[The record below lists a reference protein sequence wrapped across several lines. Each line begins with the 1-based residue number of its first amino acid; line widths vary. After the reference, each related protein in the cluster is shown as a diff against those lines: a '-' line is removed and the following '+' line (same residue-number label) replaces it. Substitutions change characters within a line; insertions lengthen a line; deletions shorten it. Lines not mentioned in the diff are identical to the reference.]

1 MNNSVVRGFLKSI
14 IIVGVV
20 FAITYFL
27 TYNKWMHHDF
37 DKVDITYRESE
48 GQKKEENKGQESTT
62 EYKDLYSSINYEFLE
77 YYFGEEFYDIYYKN
91 KALTEDY
98 FLYVGIINLIKNDAA
113 ANCNYET
120 VLDSNI
126 VKEKV
131 KSLFG
136 DVKYTDKSF
145 KTKNGYLS
153 FEYDSTANNYKVR
166 LNGVCSGFDYS
177 NGGIKNVF
185 QKSIKDDDTLYLYEN
200 AFYLNYSKDKGG
212 NIVFNYHKDIYSDS
226 KVIANSFDKLDL
238 TVVPT
243 YIFKFVKSNNMYTLQ
258 SITRK

>member
-1 MNNSVVRGFLKSI
+1 MNNSVVRGFLKAI

-27 TYNKWMHHDF
+27 SYNKWLHHDF
-37 DKVDITYRESE
+37 DSVDITYHEDGWQKGEES
-48 GQKKEENKGQESTT
+48 KGEESTT
-62 EYKDLYSSINYEFLE
+62 EYKELYNSINYEMLE
-77 YYFGEEFYDIYYKN
+77 YYFGEEFYDIYYNN
-91 KALTEDY
+91 KALNDDY
-98 FLYVGIINLIKNDAA
+98 FIYVGVINLINNDTL

-120 VLDSNI
+120 VIDSSKL
-126 VKEKV
+126 KEKIT
-131 KSLFG
+131 SLFG

-145 KTKNGYLS
+145 TTKNNYLS
-153 FEYDSTANNYKVR
+153 IVYNSNENNYKVK

-185 QKSIKDDDTLYLYEN
+185 KKSVKDGDNLYLYEN
-200 AFYLNYSKDKGG
+200 AFYLNYTKDESG
-212 NIVFNYHKDIYSDS
+212 NIIFNYHKDIFKDS

-238 TVVPT
+238 ASVPT